1 MLLWEQ
7 ISPSQVGKGGFAPIM
22 RLSAVVGAG
31 AGFLT
36 FYQRS
41 IRKYFAFLTQCT
53 PSVHAAPFFRLSAV
67 FMLELYLNIDGHEEV
82 C

>member
-1 MLLWEQ
+1 
-7 ISPSQVGKGGFAPIM
+7 M

-41 IRKYFAFLTQCT
+41 IRKYFASLTQCT
-53 PSVHAAPFFRLSAV
+53 PSVHAAPSLSLSAV
-67 FMLELYLNIDGHEEV
+67 FMLELYSDMDVHEQV